1 MPLDVTFT
9 LSDKDLDRFKTI
21 IESAGAA
28 MESPQTA
35 AQIEAAVNQLI
46 EDASATELPDF
57 IADRLQK
64 LQILLNMVND
74 QEWQLTDEEKA
85 RILGA
90 LVYLC
95 DPNDVIPDHI
105 PGIGFLDDAIYV
117 ELIIQELD
125 EEFRAYQEFCV
136 FRTAEENR
144 RRNRGLDPYVGRE
157 DWLADRRS
165 VLHSRMRASRGG
177 RGTARSWRRRLF

>member
-95 DPNDVIPDHI
+95 DPNDVI
-105 PGIGFLDDAIYV
+105 YV